1 MSRQPLRGGRS
12 GGDGDARAGHGRD
25 RAAGAWTRS
34 AIGLLTRLLDTQGD
48 ALERAAALCADA
60 IAGDGLVHV
69 FGTGHSRMA
78 VEEMFP
84 RYGSYPGFHPL
95 VELSTTFHTQVVGTN
110 GQRQAMFIERTEGLA
125 EVILANFTLRPP
137 DVMLV
142 ISSSGVTANPIEMA
156 QGARGAGCRWSRS
169 RRSNS
174 PGPPAAR
181 TRPAPGCSDHA
192 DVVVDLGTV
201 VGDAMVT
208 IDGLDTPVGPGSSVV
223 GVAVVNEIKVR
234 TAQRLVARGAMP
246 PVLTSATVVGDERV
260 GAAVRR
266 RVRRARATADP
277 GAPACGSPTQ
287 DRSGR
292 EPGHERGESA

>member
-1 MSRQPLRGGRS
+1 MTETLVQDTS
-12 GGDGDARAGHGRD
+12 GT
-25 RAAGAWTRS
+25 AGAWTRS
-34 AIGLLTRLLDTQGD
+34 AIGLLTRLLDTQDG
-48 ALERAAALCADA
+48 ALEAAAALCADA

-95 VELSTTFHTQVVGTN
+95 VELSTTFHTQVVGAN
-110 GQRQAMFIERTEGLA
+110 GQRQAMFLERAEGLA
-125 EVILANFTLRPP
+125 EVILANFALRPP

-156 QGARGAGCRWSRS
+156 QGARRRGLPVVAVTSVEQSRVSRS
-169 RRSNS
+169 AHSS
-174 PGPPAAR
+174 GAR
-181 TRPAPGCSDHA
+181 LLDHA

-223 GVAVVNEIKVR
+223 GIAVVNEIKVR
-234 TAQRLVARGAMP
+234 TAERLVARGAMT
-246 PVLTSATVVGDERV
+246 PVLTSATVVGEE
-260 GAAVRR
+260 
-266 RVRRARATADP
+266 
-277 GAPACGSPTQ
+277 
-287 DRSGR
+287 RSGQLFEAAYDEHAR
-292 EPGHERGESA
+292 RLTRTLRHADHPPRTGPAEQPGQTRGESG

>member
-1 MSRQPLRGGRS
+1 VLRRVGAAVTGTLVPNT
-12 GGDGDARAGHGRD
+12 AGAG
-25 RAAGAWTRS
+25 AAGAWTRS
-34 AIGLLTRLLDTQGD
+34 AIGLLTRLLDTQND
-48 ALERAAALCADA
+48 ALERAAALCAEA

-125 EVILANFTLRPP
+125 EVILANFSLQPP

-156 QGARGAGCRWSRS
+156 QGAQRRGLPVVAVTSVEQSRAS
-169 RRSNS
+169 HSAHS
-174 PGPPAAR
+174 SG
-181 TRPAPGCSDHA
+181 TRLLDHA

-201 VGDAMVT
+201 VGDAMVK
-208 IDGLDTPVGPGSSVV
+208 IDGLETPVGPGSSVV

-234 TAQRLVARGAMP
+234 TAERLVARGAMP
-246 PVLTSATVVGDERV
+246 PVLTSATVVGDEQSRRLFD
-260 GAAVRR
+260 AAYDEHARR
-266 RVRRARATADP
+266 LTRALRHADRP
-277 GAPACGSPTQ
+277 PRTGPA
-287 DRSGR
+287 GR
-292 EPGHERGESA
+292 PGHTRGESA

>member
-1 MSRQPLRGGRS
+1 MVAAVPGTLAEGADAS
-12 GGDGDARAGHGRD
+12 G
-25 RAAGAWTRS
+25 AAGAWTRS
-34 AIGLLTRLLDTQGD
+34 AIGLLTRLLDTQD
-48 ALERAAALCADA
+48 DVLEQAAELCADA

-125 EVILANFTLRPP
+125 EVILTNFTLRSP

-142 ISSSGVTANPIEMA
+142 ISSSGITANPIEMA
-156 QGARGAGCRWSRS
+156 QGARRRGVPVVAVTSVEQSRAS
-169 RRSNS
+169 DSAHS
-174 PGPPAAR
+174 SG
-181 TRPAPGCSDHA
+181 TRLLDHA
-192 DVVVDLGTV
+192 DVVIDLGTV
-201 VGDAMVT
+201 VGDAMVSV
-208 IDGLDTPVGPGSSVV
+208 DGLATPVGPGSSVV

-246 PVLTSATVVGDERV
+246 PVLTSATVVGPEESARLFDAAYDEHARRLTRALRHADQPPRT
-260 GAAVRR
+260 GPAVQ
-266 RVRRARATADP
+266 P
-277 GAPACGSPTQ
+277 GQ
-287 DRSGR
+287 R
-292 EPGHERGESA
+292 RGESG